1 MEIKT
6 IIIKG
11 KTRIVTREQL
21 DRIIEAGLEH
31 KIIERRSVS

>member
-6 IIIKG
+6 IEIKG

-21 DRIIEAGLEH
+21 DKIIEARIPY
-31 KIIERRSVS
+31 KIVERRSVK